1 MFFRKFFENLIA
13 IICNYS
19 AFSATFLPLTV
30 SHIGYNNIVG
40 PLQMHPTGRGGPKL
54 RRCHVTELPCYRC
67 VLDVFESKSVLLLF
81 LLVVYF

>member
-1 MFFRKFFENLIA
+1 MFFRKFFENLIT

-19 AFSATFLPLTV
+19 AFSAIFLPLTV

-40 PLQMHPTGRGGPKL
+40 PLQMPPTGRGGQTTKM
-54 RRCHVTELPCYRC
+54 PCYRC